1 MPKLVLVTAIAA
13 FGLLVDAAW
22 AAPVTIGTTQSS
34 VQKQCGNKLGCS
46 TSCGSTSCDYQ
57 CDKDKKGNTT
67 CTVTIN
73 LAHPTSGAST
83 VSGGATERE
92 SQ

>member
-1 MPKLVLVTAIAA
+1 MSKLVLVAAVAA

-22 AAPVTIGTTQSS
+22 AAPVTISTTQSS

-46 TSCGSTSCDYQ
+46 TSCGSTSCDYE
-57 CDKDKKGNTT
+57 CNKKGTK

-73 LAHPTSGAST
+73 LAHPTGGGPA
-83 VSGGATERE
+83 SGGVSAPVGR
-92 SQ
+92 

>member
-1 MPKLVLVTAIAA
+1 MPKLVLVAAIAA
-13 FGLLVDAAW
+13 SGLLVDAAW
-22 AAPVTIGTTQSS
+22 AKPVTIQTTQTS

-46 TSCGSTSCDYQ
+46 TFCGSTSCDYE
-57 CDKDKKGNTT
+57 CKGKK

-73 LAHPTSGAST
+73 IARPGGSAPTSGGTA
-83 VSGGATERE
+83 ARE